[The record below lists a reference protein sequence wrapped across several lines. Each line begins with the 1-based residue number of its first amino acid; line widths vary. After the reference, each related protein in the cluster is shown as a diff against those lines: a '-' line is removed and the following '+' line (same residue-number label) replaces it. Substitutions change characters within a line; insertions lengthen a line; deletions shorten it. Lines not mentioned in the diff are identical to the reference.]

1 MKKEY
6 WKEYIDFAE
15 PLTELPHA
23 GISIPKQQQD
33 TITIEKVIQENEKLK
48 RQYADLQSDYAILLE
63 KYNKLVADF

>member
-23 GISIPKQQQD
+23 GITSSRHRQD